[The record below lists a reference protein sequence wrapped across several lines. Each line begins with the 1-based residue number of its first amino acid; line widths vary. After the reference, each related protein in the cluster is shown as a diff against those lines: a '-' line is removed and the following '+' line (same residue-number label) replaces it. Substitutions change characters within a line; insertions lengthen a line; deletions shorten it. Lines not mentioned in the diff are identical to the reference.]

1 MVVSPVVRASA
12 LAITLAL
19 ALAFL
24 YALSGAPRVESPPRA
39 EHRLF
44 SSRSALGAARG
55 AAPTAAPVSG
65 RALVVFAYTKAD
77 ARADDNLRHFLRAG
91 VTAHDARADYVIV
104 VSSGALTVD
113 APELR
118 APHMTVLRRADACAG
133 SGAYAAALIGR
144 DLTRYSHFIFV
155 NSSVRGPFLPFYVRR
170 AGVHWTRA
178 FTTLIDETVK
188 WAGASI
194 SCAAHPHVQAAVIVT
209 DTEGLGIV
217 ARAGVFECHAATP
230 EAAAWELG
238 ASRAILDAGFNLG
251 SLMARHD
258 GVDFRT
264 VSACNAGADPS
275 QRGGND
281 GFDLDPFEVV
291 FVDSGAG
298 AGRSRMVRRY
308 SDYLFELDDL
318 WEDSS
323 PVNEVPERPERPRG
337 LAECRPEFD
346 TDFYRATNDDLRNKN
361 NTEVAAHWANYG
373 ELERRA
379 HRFVA
384 GPNTPDTPECRRLLG
399 AYAWGGRWKPLS
411 VQLL

>member
-1 MVVSPVVRASA
+1 MVASPAVRASA
-12 LAITLAL
+12 LAVTLAL

-24 YALSGAPRVESPPRA
+24 FALSGAPRAESPPRA

-44 SSRSALGAARG
+44 SSSSARGAARG
-55 AAPTAAPVSG
+55 AAPSAAPVSG

-91 VTAHDARADYVIV
+91 VTAHDGRADYVIV
-104 VSSGALTVD
+104 VSGGALAVD
-113 APELR
+113 APELH
-118 APHMTVLRRADACAG
+118 APHVTVLRRVDACAG
-133 SGAYAAALIGR
+133 SGAYSAALVGR
-144 DLTRYSHFIFV
+144 NLSRYSHFIFV
-155 NSSVRGPFLPFYVRR
+155 NSSVRGPFLPLYARR

-178 FTTLIDETVK
+178 FTALIDETVK

-194 SCAAHPHVQAAVIVT
+194 SCATHPHVQAAVFVT
-209 DTEGLGIV
+209 DAEGLGIV
-217 ARAGVFECHAATP
+217 SRAGVFECRAATP

-258 GVDFRT
+258 GVDFRS

-298 AGRSRMVRRY
+298 RSRMVRRY

-323 PVNEVPERPERPRG
+323 LANEVPEQPRG
-337 LAECRPEFD
+337 LANCRPEFD
-346 TDFYRATNDDLRNKN
+346 ADYYLAVNEDLRKN
-361 NTEVAAHWANYG
+361 WKKEAAAHWANHG
-373 ELERRA
+373 ESERRT
-379 HRFVA
+379 HRFIA
-384 GPNTPDTPECRRLLG
+384 GPNTTDTPACRRLLG
-399 AYAWGGRWKPLS
+399 TYAWGGRWKPLT
-411 VQLL
+411 VQPL